1 MQTKLNSG
9 NVFKAINTWAASVVR
24 LYLSKSESSRGLIT
38 VQDTVET
45 GILGLRNYIRSSK
58 ERLLIAACKIEE
70 DED

>member
-24 LYLSKSESSRGLIT
+24 LHLSKSESSRGLIT